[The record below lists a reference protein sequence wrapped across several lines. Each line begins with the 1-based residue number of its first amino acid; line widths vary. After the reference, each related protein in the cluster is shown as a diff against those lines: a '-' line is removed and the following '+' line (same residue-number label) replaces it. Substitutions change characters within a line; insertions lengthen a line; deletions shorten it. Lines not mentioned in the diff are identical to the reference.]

1 MRSSTG
7 CLSTIARLIAL
18 FLTLLLIL
26 LLPLSLLARSVERT
40 LFSPGALS
48 EALVSAIVTS
58 EGVRAQLVENMLG
71 GMWQDMAGENSPDA
85 GMPMANLTPE
95 EYQRIAD
102 VIIPA
107 DWFREQV
114 NAIVGDAVSWIESDA
129 PFPGLELELNALRK
143 RLLEGGTR
151 DLIEIIVHSWPG
163 CTPQQVEFVQNSLR
177 RGELS
182 LPVFCLMPEGKQG
195 PWIAGMEE
203 SLLAQVKTIPDSIPI
218 GEALLDPEEMDD
230 LIRMRTNLRFLQAA
244 LRWLWVIPLLLL
256 GLIVVLTVRSL
267 RELGMWWGIPFVLSA
282 FMLGGL
288 GLSIGTLGT
297 DLILELL
304 QERELSARLHPLF
317 RNALHVVQEALMA
330 RVIVQA
336 LVLLL
341 VGGGL
346 LILTQWLW
354 RVRRGR
360 AQVRAA
366 TDGEQE
372 VLKAPDGGPPPVA
385 AAESLR
391 DPTQSHT
398 RGEDS
403 SKDEILG

>member
-1 MRSSTG
+1 
-7 CLSTIARLIAL
+7 
-18 FLTLLLIL
+18 
-26 LLPLSLLARSVERT
+26 
-40 LFSPGALS
+40 
-48 EALVSAIVTS
+48 
-58 EGVRAQLVENMLG
+58 
-71 GMWQDMAGENSPDA
+71 
-85 GMPMANLTPE
+85 
-95 EYQRIAD
+95 
-102 VIIPA
+102 
-107 DWFREQV
+107 
-114 NAIVGDAVSWIESDA
+114 
-129 PFPGLELELNALRK
+129 
-143 RLLEGGTR
+143 
-151 DLIEIIVHSWPG
+151 
-163 CTPQQVEFVQNSLR
+163 
-177 RGELS
+177 
-182 LPVFCLMPEGKQG
+182 
-195 PWIAGMEE
+195 
-203 SLLAQVKTIPDSIPI
+203 
-218 GEALLDPEEMDD
+218 
-230 LIRMRTNLRFLQAA
+230 
-244 LRWLWVIPLLLL
+244 
-256 GLIVVLTVRSL
+256 
-267 RELGMWWGIPFVLSA
+267 MWWGIPFVLSA

-288 GLSIGTLGT
+288 GLSIGTLGP